1 MYKVI
6 YTVSGRVQET
16 LPITYPK
23 ALAIHLAKVK
33 QLQTKYG
40 TWSIK
45 PI

>member
-6 YTVSGRVQET
+6 YTISGRVQET
-16 LPITYPK
+16 LPLTYPK
-23 ALAIHLAKVK
+23 PLAIHLANKK
-33 QLQTKYG
+33 QSQTKYG